1 MALNQKE
8 IMAIAPTSKRQ
19 QFGCGDGLNIVIE
32 PIHKGGGKSFEG
44 KFRMKVNGQT
54 KQIPVRIGVF
64 GTKTGQYTLKQA
76 HQKWLEIKLW
86 AKKENRDP
94 RLFGKNLAQ
103 TKSATLKEAID
114 AFLAKKSKLK
124 EHTLKNYRLQLENQ
138 VLNVIDGSTL
148 LTDLEWDRGGRQII
162 ESAIDAIRQR
172 GSYNQAERVQK
183 VLSQCFN
190 HAIDKGWMKRG
201 QNPAIKEDCD
211 EPIDQE
217 RHHPTIRWEQVPELL
232 ENINLNRCSANT
244 IVVLSTKLM
253 LLTFLRAGA
262 LVRLRWDWYNPQDQ
276 IITIPGNTPG
286 LKRTFKTQNKP
297 HHVPVTPEISAL
309 LAEAKK
315 LGFSKEFIFGSYRE
329 GKYPHLNPESPNKFL
344 INLGYKDLLTAHG
357 WRSVPL
363 TAGQEVLKVN
373 HEIIQRQM
381 GHLIGDKVRRAY
393 DESLMLDERREFM
406 NRWSKL
412 LVEKGL
418 KI

>member
-1 MALNQKE
+1 
-8 IMAIAPTSKRQ
+8 MAISPTSKRQ
-19 QFGCGDGLNIVIE
+19 QFGCGDGLNVVIE

-86 AKKENRDP
+86 AQKENRDP
-94 RLFGKNLAQ
+94 RQFGKNLAQ
-103 TKSATLKEAID
+103 TESVTLKEAID

-124 EHTLKNYRLQLENQ
+124 EHTLKNYKLQLENQ
-138 VLNVIDGSTL
+138 VLNMIGGSTL
-148 LTDLEWDRGGRQII
+148 LTSLEWDRGGRQII

-190 HAIDKGWMKRG
+190 HAIDRGWMKRG

-217 RHHPTIRWEQVPELL
+217 RHHPTIKWEQVPELL

-244 IVVLSTKLM
+244 IVVLSTKFM

-262 LVRLRWDWYNPQDQ
+262 LVRLRWDWYDSRDQ

-297 HHVPVTPEISAL
+297 HHVPVTPEMSAL
-309 LAEAKK
+309 LSEAQK
-315 LGFSKEFIFGSYRE
+315 LGFSKEYMFGSYRE

-393 DESLMLDERREFM
+393 DESLMLEERREFM
-406 NRWSKL
+406 YRWSQL